1 MQFVPLPTRNR
12 WPSPKKPASY
22 KKNNNMAGSCCRT
35 EGTKVLEKKGIYSL
49 LGHLKICI
57 LENKAGEK
65 LSKINTMNF
74 K

>member
-1 MQFVPLPTRNR
+1 
-12 WPSPKKPASY
+12 
-22 KKNNNMAGSCCRT
+22 MAGSCCRT